1 MKVSNSTI
9 PAVLVK
15 RLLLVLIP
23 LAVLVAFW
31 PTLPA
36 DFINWDDDANFLNNP
51 HFRGLDWRNLRWMFT
66 TLHMSNYQPLSWLT
80 SCLGYS
86 LWGMHPFGYHATSL
100 AFHILNAVLFYL
112 LAARLLRL
120 AAPADDAA
128 LPIACGVCRLGRQRS
143 IAGGFGE
150 AEREGASEASGGG
163 GTGAGPEVPEGE
175 SEGVA
180 GRVAGAE
187 CKANPPGVPISI
199 AAAFAALFFAL
210 HPLRVESVAWL
221 SGQHDL
227 QAGAFYLLAILC
239 HLRACADEAR
249 RRRWLLGCTALFAA
263 AMLSK
268 VNGITLP
275 IALLLLDFYP
285 LRRLPADPRQ
295 WLEPQH
301 RRVWLE
307 KLPLLAVAVAV
318 GLVSL
323 VARHQ
328 TAVLQPL
335 RLGFRIQQAFYGLAF
350 YLGKTVAP
358 AELMPFYPVPLDLR
372 LPPAAVA
379 TSAGLVLALT
389 VVLLHRRRRWPG
401 GVVAWAY
408 YIVTLLPVLGLISF
422 STLLMADRYTYLPCM
437 AWAVLGGA
445 AVLAGLRR
453 LGTRGRHL
461 LAAGLTAV
469 LLLLA
474 GLSWRQS
481 KLWHDSETLFRY
493 VLALKSDIPEVHN
506 DLGFVLV
513 NQRRTD
519 EGMEEY
525 RKALAIKPDF
535 TRAMNNLGLALI
547 GQGRYAEA
555 IEQYRNALDLEP
567 DYAFGHNNL
576 GLALMYL
583 GRTAEAIPHFQKAV
597 DLAPEYVVAYVNL
610 GGALLMMGRGDEAI
624 AQYQKALELRPDYAA
639 AAAMLRIAQALRS
652 R

>member
-1 MKVSNSTI
+1 MKTTDSTI
-9 PAVLVK
+9 SANLVK

-23 LAVLVAFW
+23 LAVLAAFW
-31 PTLPA
+31 PTLRA
-36 DFINWDDDANFLNNP
+36 DFITWDDDANFLNNP

-66 TLHMSNYQPLSWLT
+66 TLHMSNYQPLSWLF

-100 AFHILNAVLFYL
+100 AFHMLNAVLFYRV
-112 LAARLLRL
+112 AARLLRL
-120 AAPADDAA
+120 ASPAADDAA
-128 LPIACGVCRLGRQRS
+128 
-143 IAGGFGE
+143 
-150 AEREGASEASGGG
+150 
-163 GTGAGPEVPEGE
+163 
-175 SEGVA
+175 VA
-180 GRVAGAE
+180 V
-187 CKANPPGVPISI
+187 

-227 QAGAFYLLAILC
+227 QAATFYLLAILC
-239 HLRACADEAR
+239 HLRACSDEAR
-249 RRRWLLGCTALFAA
+249 RRRWLSGCAALFAA

-307 KLPLLAVAVAV
+307 KLPLLAVAVVA
-318 GLVSL
+318 GLVSW
-323 VARHQ
+323 VARHE

-335 RLGFRIQQAFYGLAF
+335 SLGFRIQQAFYGLAF
-350 YLGKTVAP
+350 YLGKTMVP
-358 AELMPFYPVPLDLR
+358 VRLMPFYPVPLDLR
-372 LPPAAVA
+372 LSPMTVVA
-379 TSAGLVLALT
+379 SAGLVLVLRA
-389 VVLLHRRRRWPG
+389 VLLHLRRPRPG
-401 GVVAWAY
+401 GLVAWAY
-408 YIVTLLPVLGLISF
+408 YVVTLLPVLGLISF
-422 STLLMADRYTYLPCM
+422 STQLTADRYAYLPCM
-437 AWAVLGGA
+437 AWAVLGGG

-453 LGTRGRHL
+453 LGPRGRHL
-461 LAAGLTAV
+461 LAVGRFAV

-474 GLSWRQS
+474 GLSWGQS
-481 KLWHDSETLFRY
+481 RLWYDSETLFRY
-493 VLALKSDIPEVHN
+493 VLALNQDIPEVHN

-513 NQRRTD
+513 TQRRTD
-519 EGMEEY
+519 EGVAEY

-535 TRAMNNLGLALI
+535 TRAMNNLGLALL

-555 IEQYRNALDLEP
+555 IEQYRKALALEP

-583 GRTAEAIPHFQKAV
+583 GQTAEALAHFQKAV
-597 DLAPEYVVAYVNL
+597 ALVPDYVVAHNNL
-610 GGALLMMGRGDEAI
+610 GGALLMMGRVDEAI
-624 AQYQKALELRPDYAA
+624 AQFQRALELRPDYSAA
-639 AAAMLRIAQALRS
+639 ATMLRIAEAQLPH
-652 R
+652 

>member
-1 MKVSNSTI
+1 MKTTDSTI
-9 PAVLVK
+9 SANLVK

-23 LAVLVAFW
+23 LAVLAAFW
-31 PTLPA
+31 PTLRA
-36 DFINWDDDANFLNNP
+36 DFITWDDDANFLNNP

-66 TLHMSNYQPLSWLT
+66 TLHMSNYQPLSWLF

-100 AFHILNAVLFYL
+100 AFHMLNAVLFYRV
-112 LAARLLRL
+112 AARLLRL
-120 AAPADDAA
+120 ASPAADDAA
-128 LPIACGVCRLGRQRS
+128 
-143 IAGGFGE
+143 
-150 AEREGASEASGGG
+150 
-163 GTGAGPEVPEGE
+163 
-175 SEGVA
+175 VA
-180 GRVAGAE
+180 V
-187 CKANPPGVPISI
+187 

-227 QAGAFYLLAILC
+227 QAATFYLLAILC
-239 HLRACADEAR
+239 HLRACSDEAR
-249 RRRWLLGCTALFAA
+249 RRRWLSGCAALFAA

-307 KLPLLAVAVAV
+307 KLPLLAVAVVA
-318 GLVSL
+318 GLVSW
-323 VARHQ
+323 VARHE

-335 RLGFRIQQAFYGLAF
+335 SLGFRIQQAFYGLAF
-350 YLGKTVAP
+350 YLGKTMVP
-358 AELMPFYPVPLDLR
+358 VRLMPFYPVPLDLR
-372 LPPAAVA
+372 LSPMTVVA
-379 TSAGLVLALT
+379 SAGLVLVLSA
-389 VVLLHRRRRWPG
+389 VLLHLRRPWPG
-401 GVVAWAY
+401 GLVAWAY
-408 YIVTLLPVLGLISF
+408 YVVTLLPVLGLISF
-422 STLLMADRYTYLPCM
+422 STQLTADRYAYLPCM
-437 AWAVLGGA
+437 AWAVLGGG

>member
-1 MKVSNSTI
+1 MKTTDSMI
-9 PAVLVK
+9 PADLVK

-23 LAVLVAFW
+23 LAVLAAFW
-31 PTLPA
+31 PTLRA
-36 DFINWDDDANFLNNP
+36 DSITWDDDANFLNNP
-51 HFRGLDWRNLRWMFT
+51 HFRGLDWQNLRWMFT
-66 TLHMSNYQPLSWLT
+66 TFHMSNYQPLSWLAI
-80 SCLGYS
+80 CLEYS
-86 LWGMHPFGYHATSL
+86 LWGMRPSGYHAASL
-100 AFHILNAVLFYL
+100 AFHMLNAVLFYL

-120 AAPADDAA
+120 AAPDDNAA
-128 LPIACGVCRLGRQRS
+128 LPVACGAHASLACRQDS
-143 IAGGFGE
+143 VAGGFR
-150 AEREGASEASGGG
+150 ADPHKVS
-163 GTGAGPEVPEGE
+163 
-175 SEGVA
+175 
-180 GRVAGAE
+180 
-187 CKANPPGVPISI
+187 ISI
-199 AAAFAALFFAL
+199 AAALAALFFAL

-239 HLRACADEAR
+239 YLRACSDEAR

-268 VNGITLP
+268 VNGITFP
-275 IALLLLDFYP
+275 IVLLMLDFYP
-285 LRRLPADPRQ
+285 LRRLPMEPSQ
-295 WLEPQH
+295 WLAPQH

-307 KLPLLAVAVAV
+307 KLPLLAVAVAA

-335 RLGFRIQQAFYGLAF
+335 SLGFRIQQAFYGLAF

-358 AELMPFYPVPLDLR
+358 VWLMPFYPVPLDLR

-379 TSAGLVLALT
+379 ASAGLVLGLT
-389 VVLLHRRRRWPG
+389 VVLLHQRRRWPG
-401 GVVAWAY
+401 GLVTWAY
-408 YIVTLLPVLGLISF
+408 YVVTLLPVLGLISF
-422 STLLMADRYTYLPCM
+422 STLLVADRYTYLPCM

-461 LAAGLTAV
+461 LAAGLAAV
-469 LLLLA
+469 LLTLG

-481 KLWHDSETLFRY
+481 SLWHDSETLFRY
-493 VLALKSDIPEVHN
+493 ALALRQDIPEVHN

-519 EGMEEY
+519 EGMAEY

-535 TRAMNNLGLALI
+535 VRAMNNLGLALL
-547 GQGRYAEA
+547 GQGRYEEA
-555 IEQYRNALDLEP
+555 IEQYRKALALEP

-583 GRTAEAIPHFQKAV
+583 DRTAEALPHFQKAV
-597 DLAPEYVVAYVNL
+597 DLAPNYVMAYANL
-610 GGALLMMGRGDEAI
+610 GGALLMMGRVDEAI
-624 AQYQKALELRPDYAA
+624 AQYRKALKLRPDYSA
-639 AAAMLRIAQALRS
+639 AAAMLRIAEAQRPQ
-652 R
+652 

>member
-1 MKVSNSTI
+1 MKTTDSTI
-9 PAVLVK
+9 SANLVK

-23 LAVLVAFW
+23 LAVLAAFW
-31 PTLPA
+31 PTLRA
-36 DFINWDDDANFLNNP
+36 DFITWDDDANFLNNP

-66 TLHMSNYQPLSWLT
+66 TLHMSNYQPLSWLF

-100 AFHILNAVLFYL
+100 AFHMLNAVLFYRV
-112 LAARLLRL
+112 AARLLRL
-120 AAPADDAA
+120 ASPAADDAA
-128 LPIACGVCRLGRQRS
+128 
-143 IAGGFGE
+143 
-150 AEREGASEASGGG
+150 
-163 GTGAGPEVPEGE
+163 
-175 SEGVA
+175 VA
-180 GRVAGAE
+180 V
-187 CKANPPGVPISI
+187 

-227 QAGAFYLLAILC
+227 QAATFYLLAILC
-239 HLRACADEAR
+239 HLRACSDEAR
-249 RRRWLLGCTALFAA
+249 RRRWLSGCAALFAA

-285 LRRLPADPRQ
+285 LRRLPKYPSQ

>member
-1 MKVSNSTI
+1 MKTTDSTI
-9 PAVLVK
+9 SANLVK

-23 LAVLVAFW
+23 LAVLAAFW
-31 PTLPA
+31 PTLRA
-36 DFINWDDDANFLNNP
+36 DFITWDDDANFLNNP

-66 TLHMSNYQPLSWLT
+66 TLHMSNYQPLSWLF

-100 AFHILNAVLFYL
+100 AFHMLNAVLFYRV
-112 LAARLLRL
+112 AARLLRL
-120 AAPADDAA
+120 ASPAADDAA
-128 LPIACGVCRLGRQRS
+128 
-143 IAGGFGE
+143 
-150 AEREGASEASGGG
+150 
-163 GTGAGPEVPEGE
+163 
-175 SEGVA
+175 VA
-180 GRVAGAE
+180 V
-187 CKANPPGVPISI
+187 

-227 QAGAFYLLAILC
+227 QAATFYLLAILC
-239 HLRACADEAR
+239 HLRACSDEAR
-249 RRRWLLGCTALFAA
+249 RRRWLSGCAALFAA

-307 KLPLLAVAVAV
+307 KLPLLAVAVVA
-318 GLVSL
+318 GLVSW
-323 VARHQ
+323 VARHE

-335 RLGFRIQQAFYGLAF
+335 SLGFRIQQAFYGLAF
-350 YLGKTVAP
+350 YLGKTMVP
-358 AELMPFYPVPLDLR
+358 VRLMPFYPVPLDLR
-372 LPPAAVA
+372 LSPMTVVA
-379 TSAGLVLALT
+379 SAGLVLVLSA
-389 VVLLHRRRRWPG
+389 VLLHLRRPWPG
-401 GVVAWAY
+401 GLVAWAY
-408 YIVTLLPVLGLISF
+408 YVVTLLPVLGLISF
-422 STLLMADRYTYLPCM
+422 STQLTADRYAYLPCM
-437 AWAVLGGA
+437 AWAVLGGG

-453 LGTRGRHL
+453 LGPRGRHL
-461 LAAGLTAV
+461 LAVGLFAV

-474 GLSWRQS
+474 GLSWGQS
-481 KLWHDSETLFRY
+481 RLWYDSETLFRY
-493 VLALKSDIPEVHN
+493 VLALNQDIPEVHN

-513 NQRRTD
+513 TQRRTD
-519 EGMEEY
+519 EGVAEY

-535 TRAMNNLGLALI
+535 TRAMNNLGLALL

-555 IEQYRNALDLEP
+555 IEQYRKALALEP

-583 GRTAEAIPHFQKAV
+583 GQTAEALAHFQKAV
-597 DLAPEYVVAYVNL
+597 ALVPDYVVAHNNL
-610 GGALLMMGRGDEAI
+610 GGALLMMGRVDEAI
-624 AQYQKALELRPDYAA
+624 AQFQRALELRPDYSAA
-639 AAAMLRIAQALRS
+639 ATMLRMAEAQLPH
-652 R
+652 

>member
-1 MKVSNSTI
+1 MNTSNSTI
-9 PAVLVK
+9 PADRVK
-15 RLLLVLIP
+15 RLLLVVIA
-23 LAVLVAFW
+23 LAVLAAFW
-31 PTLPA
+31 PTLNA

-51 HFRGLDWRNLRWMFT
+51 HFRGLTWRNLRWMFT
-66 TLHMSNYQPLSWLT
+66 TLHMSNYQPLSWLF

-112 LAARLLRL
+112 VVARLLRL
-120 AAPADDAA
+120 AAPADDHTA
-128 LPIACGVCRLGRQRS
+128 LPS
-143 IAGGFGE
+143 
-150 AEREGASEASGGG
+150 
-163 GTGAGPEVPEGE
+163 
-175 SEGVA
+175 
-180 GRVAGAE
+180 
-187 CKANPPGVPISI
+187 ISI
-199 AAAFAALFFAL
+199 AAAFATLFFAL
-210 HPLRVESVAWL
+210 HPLRVEPVAWL

-239 HLRACADEAR
+239 HLRACSDEAR
-249 RRRWLLGCTALFAA
+249 RRRWLLGCAALFAA

-285 LRRLPADPRQ
+285 LRRLPKDPSQ
-295 WLEPQH
+295 WLEQQY

-307 KLPLLAVAVAV
+307 KLPLLAVAVAA
-318 GLVSL
+318 GLVNL

-335 RLGFRIQQAFYGLAF
+335 SLSFRIQQAFYGLGF
-350 YLGKTVAP
+350 YLGKTAAP

-372 LPPAAVA
+372 LSPAAVA
-379 TSAGLVLALT
+379 VSAGLVLALT
-389 VVLLHRRRRWPG
+389 AVLLHRRRRWPG
-401 GVVAWAY
+401 GLIAWAY
-408 YIVTLLPVLGLISF
+408 YVVTLLPVLGLISF
-422 STLLMADRYTYLPCM
+422 STLLVADRYTYLPCM

-453 LGTRGRHL
+453 LGTQGRHL
-461 LAAGLTAV
+461 LTAGLAAV

-481 KLWHDSETLFRY
+481 SLWHDSETLFRY
-493 VLALKSDIPEVHN
+493 VLALNEYIPEVHN

-519 EGMEEY
+519 EGMAEY
-525 RKALAIKPDF
+525 RQALAIKPDF
-535 TRAMNNLGLALI
+535 TRAMNNLGLALL
-547 GQGRYAEA
+547 GQGRYEEA
-555 IEQYRNALDLEP
+555 IEQYRKALDLEP

-583 GRTAEAIPHFQKAV
+583 SRPAEALVHFQKAV
-597 DLAPEYVVAYVNL
+597 DLVPEYVVAYSNL
-610 GGALLMMGRGDEAI
+610 GGALLMMGRIDEAI

-639 AAAMLRIAQALRS
+639 AAAMLRIAEAQRS

>member
-1 MKVSNSTI
+1 MKTTDSTI
-9 PAVLVK
+9 SANLVK

-23 LAVLVAFW
+23 LAVLAAFW
-31 PTLPA
+31 PTLRA
-36 DFINWDDDANFLNNP
+36 DFITWDDDANFLNNP

-66 TLHMSNYQPLSWLT
+66 TLHMSNYQPLSWLF

-100 AFHILNAVLFYL
+100 AFHMLNAVLFYRV
-112 LAARLLRL
+112 AARLLRL
-120 AAPADDAA
+120 ASPAADDAA
-128 LPIACGVCRLGRQRS
+128 
-143 IAGGFGE
+143 
-150 AEREGASEASGGG
+150 
-163 GTGAGPEVPEGE
+163 
-175 SEGVA
+175 VA
-180 GRVAGAE
+180 V
-187 CKANPPGVPISI
+187 

-227 QAGAFYLLAILC
+227 QAATFYLLAILC
-239 HLRACADEAR
+239 HLRACSDEAR
-249 RRRWLLGCTALFAA
+249 RRRWLSGCAALFAA

-307 KLPLLAVAVAV
+307 KLPLLAVAVVA
-318 GLVSL
+318 GLVSW
-323 VARHQ
+323 VARHE

-335 RLGFRIQQAFYGLAF
+335 SLGFRIQQAFYGLAF
-350 YLGKTVAP
+350 YLGKTMVP
-358 AELMPFYPVPLDLR
+358 VRLMPFYPVPLDLR
-372 LPPAAVA
+372 LSPMTVVA
-379 TSAGLVLALT
+379 SAGLVLVLSA
-389 VVLLHRRRRWPG
+389 VLLHLRRPWPG
-401 GVVAWAY
+401 GLVAWAY
-408 YIVTLLPVLGLISF
+408 YVVTLLPVLGLISF
-422 STLLMADRYTYLPCM
+422 STQLTADRYAYLPCM
-437 AWAVLGGA
+437 AWAVLGGG

-453 LGTRGRHL
+453 LGPRGRHL
-461 LAAGLTAV
+461 LAVGLFAV

-474 GLSWRQS
+474 GLSWGQS
-481 KLWHDSETLFRY
+481 RLWYDSETLFRY
-493 VLALKSDIPEVHN
+493 VLALNQDIPEVHN

-513 NQRRTD
+513 TQRRTD
-519 EGMEEY
+519 EGVAEY

-535 TRAMNNLGLALI
+535 TRAMNNLGLALL

-555 IEQYRNALDLEP
+555 IEQYRKALALEP

-583 GRTAEAIPHFQKAV
+583 GQTAEALAHFQKAV
-597 DLAPEYVVAYVNL
+597 ALVPDYVVAHNNL
-610 GGALLMMGRGDEAI
+610 GGALLMMGRVDEAI
-624 AQYQKALELRPDYAA
+624 AQFQRALELRPDYSAA
-639 AAAMLRIAQALRS
+639 ATMLRIAEAQLPH
-652 R
+652 

>member
-1 MKVSNSTI
+1 MKTTDSTI
-9 PAVLVK
+9 SANLVK

-23 LAVLVAFW
+23 LAVLAAFW
-31 PTLPA
+31 PTLRA
-36 DFINWDDDANFLNNP
+36 DFITWDDDANFLNNP

-66 TLHMSNYQPLSWLT
+66 TLHMSNYQPLSWLF

-100 AFHILNAVLFYL
+100 AFHMLNAVLFYRV
-112 LAARLLRL
+112 AARLLRL
-120 AAPADDAA
+120 ASPAADDAA
-128 LPIACGVCRLGRQRS
+128 
-143 IAGGFGE
+143 
-150 AEREGASEASGGG
+150 
-163 GTGAGPEVPEGE
+163 
-175 SEGVA
+175 VA
-180 GRVAGAE
+180 V
-187 CKANPPGVPISI
+187 

-227 QAGAFYLLAILC
+227 QAATFYLLAILC
-239 HLRACADEAR
+239 HLRACSDEAR
-249 RRRWLLGCTALFAA
+249 RRRWLSGCAALFAA

-307 KLPLLAVAVAV
+307 KLPLLAVAVVA
-318 GLVSL
+318 GLVSW
-323 VARHQ
+323 VARHE

-335 RLGFRIQQAFYGLAF
+335 SLGFRIQQAFYGLAF
-350 YLGKTVAP
+350 YLGKTMVP
-358 AELMPFYPVPLDLR
+358 VRLMPFYPVPLDLR
-372 LPPAAVA
+372 LSPMTVVA
-379 TSAGLVLALT
+379 SAGLVLVLSA
-389 VVLLHRRRRWPG
+389 VLLHLRRPWPG
-401 GVVAWAY
+401 GLVAWAY
-408 YIVTLLPVLGLISF
+408 YVVTLLPVLGLISF
-422 STLLMADRYTYLPCM
+422 STQLTADRYAYLPCM
-437 AWAVLGGA
+437 AWAVLGGG

-453 LGTRGRHL
+453 LGPRGRHL
-461 LAAGLTAV
+461 LAVGLFAV

-474 GLSWRQS
+474 GLSWGQS
-481 KLWHDSETLFRY
+481 RLWYDSETLFRY
-493 VLALKSDIPEVHN
+493 VLALNQDIPEVHN

-513 NQRRTD
+513 TQRRTD
-519 EGMEEY
+519 EGVAEY

-555 IEQYRNALDLEP
+555 IEQYRKALALEP

-583 GRTAEAIPHFQKAV
+583 GQTAEALAHFQKAV
-597 DLAPEYVVAYVNL
+597 ALVPDYVVAHNNL
-610 GGALLMMGRGDEAI
+610 GGALLMMGRVDEAI
-624 AQYQKALELRPDYAA
+624 AQFQRALELRPDYSAA
-639 AAAMLRIAQALRS
+639 ATMLRIAEAQLPH
-652 R
+652 